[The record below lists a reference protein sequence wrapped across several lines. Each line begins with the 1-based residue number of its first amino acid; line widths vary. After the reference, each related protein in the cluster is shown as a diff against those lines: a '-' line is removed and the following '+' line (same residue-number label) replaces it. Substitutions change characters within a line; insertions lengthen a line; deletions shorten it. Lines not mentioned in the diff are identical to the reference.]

1 MNGTKEH
8 LKKVAIAVRRPFS
21 WQIASISAI
30 FGFLLGII
38 LPSVLLFVVYVLY
51 LPELPDPEQLEEY
64 QPPLVSRMYSSDGV
78 LLADFA
84 GERRIWVSLDDVS
97 PCFIKALMDTEDKR
111 FFEHWGLDPFRIFG
125 AVIANLKS
133 GRIVQGGSTI
143 TQQLARNLF
152 LTRQKVLVRK
162 IKEALTAIRLEHK
175 YSKSELLELYVNQ
188 VYMGKGCYG
197 VQSAAQYFF
206 GKNASELTADE
217 SALLAGILRGPSYY
231 LRKKERAIRRR
242 NVVLKLMAQSDFMSD
257 VCPVDSK
264 DLDSLC
270 AIPFDLK
277 EKVSGKKWKAPYF
290 VDFVRRKL
298 ADRYGGDWIYT
309 QGATIHTT
317 LDYYLTKTTLDT
329 MRNRL
334 KQLERRVQVT
344 HFPNDPV
351 YTEVV
356 FDSTVG
362 DTVRRWKEIQG
373 GVFAIEN
380 QTGRILVMIG
390 GKNFQQNQF
399 NRVTQAIRQP
409 GSAFKP
415 FVYTAAIDNSWQPSD
430 LIDDTPGVWPMEG
443 GKIWRPH
450 NYDHKYLG
458 RITLREALQKSR
470 NLATIRLCEKVGPAN
485 VIKYARGL
493 GITTPLDPVLS
504 VAMGS
509 SGVKL
514 WDMVVAYSV
523 FPNGGV
529 KITPVYI
536 DKIVNRDGTVIFEGK
551 TRKKEVLSKGTA
563 YVMTSMLQSVIDHGT
578 GYAARMFGFLHP
590 AGGKT
595 GTTNDYTDAWFIGFT
610 KKITAGVCVGYN
622 DLTPIGEGMTGSRA
636 ALPIWTKLM
645 LTYYPKAP
653 TPDDD
658 FDIPYDQVI
667 FLNICKESG
676 LLATQRCP
684 EVVHEVFLRKNPVP
698 DKYCPLS
705 HSPEDS
711 TKLKNIRR
719 RSPTDSI
726 PPSNIDQINKRQ
738 HRKGGL

>member
-1 MNGTKEH
+1 M
-8 LKKVAIAVRRPFS
+8 KKVAIAIRQPLN
-21 WQIASISAI
+21 WHIGSISII

-84 GERRIWVSLDDVS
+84 GERRIWVPIGDVS

-111 FFEHWGLDPFRIFG
+111 FFEHWGIDLFRIVG
-125 AVIANLKS
+125 AMVANLKS

-143 TQQLARNLF
+143 TQQLSRNLF

-175 YSKSELLELYVNQ
+175 YCKSEILELYVNQ
-188 VYMGKGCYG
+188 NYMGKGCYG
-197 VQSAAQYFF
+197 VQSASQYFF
-206 GKNASELTADE
+206 GESASELTADE
-217 SALLAGILRGPSYY
+217 SALLVGLLRAPSYY
-231 LRKKERAIRRR
+231 LRDPKRAIRRR
-242 NVVLKLMAQSDFMSD
+242 NVVLNLMAQSDFMSD
-257 VCPVDSK
+257 ACAVDPNE
-264 DLDSLC
+264 LDSLC

-277 EKVSGKKWKAPYF
+277 EKVSGKTWKSPYF
-290 VDFVRRKL
+290 VDFVRQKL
-298 ADRYGGDWIYT
+298 ADKYGSDWIYT
-309 QGATIHTT
+309 QGVTIYTT
-317 LDYYLTKTTLDT
+317 LDYYLTQTTLDT

-334 KQLERRVQVT
+334 NQLQRRVQVN

-351 YTEVV
+351 YTKVM

-362 DTVRRWKEIQG
+362 DTVRRWKEIEG
-373 GVFAIEN
+373 GVFAMEN
-380 QTGRILVMIG
+380 ETGRILVMLG
-390 GKNFQQNQF
+390 GKNFQRNQF

-415 FVYTAAIDNSWQPSD
+415 FVYTAAIDNGWQPSD
-430 LIDDTPGVWPMEG
+430 LIDDTPGVWPMVR

-458 RITLREALQKSR
+458 SITLREALQKSR
-470 NLATIRLCEKVGPAN
+470 NLATIRLCDKVGPSN
-485 VIKYARGL
+485 VIKYARRL
-493 GITTPLDPVLS
+493 GITTALDPVLS
-504 VAMGS
+504 IAMGS

-514 WDMVVAYSV
+514 WDMVIAYSV
-523 FPNGGV
+523 FPNNGV
-529 KITPVYI
+529 KVTPVYI
-536 DKIVNRDGTVIFEGK
+536 DRIVNRNGTVIFEGK
-551 TRKKEVLSKGTA
+551 TQKKEVLSKGTA
-563 YVMTSMLQSVIDHGT
+563 YVMSSMLQSVIDHGT

-636 ALPIWTKLM
+636 ALPTWTKLM
-645 LTYYPKAP
+645 LTAYPKSP
-653 TPDDD
+653 TPADD
-658 FDIPYDQVI
+658 FDVPYGEVI

-676 LLATQRCP
+676 LLATERCP
-684 EVVHEVFLRKNPVP
+684 KIHEVFLRKNPVP

-711 TKLKNIRR
+711 TKLQNLRR
-719 RSPTDSI
+719 RNPKDSI
-726 PPSNIDQINKRQ
+726 PPSNIDQINQKQ